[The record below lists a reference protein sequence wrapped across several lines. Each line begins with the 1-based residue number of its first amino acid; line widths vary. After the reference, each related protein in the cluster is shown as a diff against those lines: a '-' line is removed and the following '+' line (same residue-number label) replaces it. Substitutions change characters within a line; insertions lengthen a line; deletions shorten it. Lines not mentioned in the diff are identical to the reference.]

1 VKQLYL
7 NITTTYENKTI
18 LNIFYLCYY
27 VFLVF
32 SVSKMETDLFESQT
46 TKLTSTFS
54 NRTTADVTTKLDKQ
68 ESLKKQLYDAASNGD
83 TDIVRQ
89 ILLHKPEIDIVRDG
103 ECCSDD
109 DDTTEEPNF
118 LMIAA
123 MNGHVGVVRELID
136 YGANPNIKLKYY
148 TEREFEY
155 KFELEYKFVAPIN
168 ALMMAANN
176 GHVEVV
182 KELIKYGADP
192 NEFTKYS
199 CFNAPINVLMV
210 AANNG
215 HLEVVRELLNH
226 GVDPNDYDSTYHSL
240 TSEPINAI
248 MMAAKH
254 SHVEVVREL
263 LSHGAYS
270 NITTVC
276 HSVVTDTKY
285 NEDYRKYNQSP
296 LYFALEGGNSDIV
309 SMLLSNGAKISN
321 DLKAYYKISKSF
333 ERKGEE
339 YTNIIVDKKGRK
351 MYPMSISIIQIF
363 DSYYAKSLYNS

>member
-1 VKQLYL
+1 M
-7 NITTTYENKTI
+7 
-18 LNIFYLCYY
+18 
-27 VFLVF
+27 VF
-32 SVSKMETDLFESQT
+32 SVSKMETELFESQT
-46 TKLTSTFS
+46 TKLTSTCS
-54 NRTTADVTTKLDKQ
+54 NQTTANDVTSKLDKQ
-68 ESLKKQLYDAASNGD
+68 EPLKKQLYDAASKGY

-89 ILLHKPEIDIVRDG
+89 ILLHKPEIDIVSDG
-103 ECCSDD
+103 ECCGDD
-109 DDTTEEPNF
+109 DNETTEEPNF

-123 MNGHVGVVRELID
+123 MNGHVGVVRELLD

-182 KELIKYGADP
+182 KELIKHGANP

-226 GVDPNDYDSTYHSL
+226 GVDPNDYDSTY
-240 TSEPINAI
+240 INAI

-254 SHVEVVREL
+254 KHVEVVREL

-321 DLKAYYKISKSF
+321 DLNAYYKISKSF

-363 DSYYAKSLYNS
+363 DSYYATSLYNS